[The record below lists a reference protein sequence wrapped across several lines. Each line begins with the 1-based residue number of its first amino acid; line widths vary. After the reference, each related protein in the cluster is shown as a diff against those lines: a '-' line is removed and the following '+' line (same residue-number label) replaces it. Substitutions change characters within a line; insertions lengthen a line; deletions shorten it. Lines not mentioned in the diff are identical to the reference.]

1 MTMTCAKRT
10 TTEGRFRYKGGFSLL
25 EVLFVL
31 VIIGIVSAIA
41 LPMTKNFLKSY
52 HLSAGVKAISGAIQS
67 TRYLAIMN
75 GYHFNLTLDPS
86 SLSYQIASKPPGAT
100 SFTNVKNPIPW
111 SATND
116 VSMTPSTTLE
126 FYPGGTVV
134 ATTGSLTF
142 TVTNGT
148 NTETVTVSGVG
159 NINVSP

>member
-1 MTMTCAKRT
+1 MIMICAKGT
-10 TTEGRFRYKGGFSLL
+10 NGEGASRREAGFSLL
-25 EVLFVL
+25 EIMFVL

-52 HLSAGVKAISGAIQS
+52 HLSAGVKAITGAIQS

-75 GYHFNLTLDPS
+75 GYHYNITLDPS
-86 SLSYQIASKPPGAT
+86 LLTYQIASKPAGAT

-116 VSMTPSTTLE
+116 VSMTPLTTLE

-134 ATTGSLTF
+134 ATTGSMTF

-148 NTETVTVSGVG
+148 TIETVTVSGVG